1 MLRGG
6 TKFITDLLAH
16 PMNTPEN
23 WETAVELWWQSLSFE
38 DLKAFLYSF
47 LDLIGTDRNLVNALF
62 LLIAIFGFLI
72 LALNLFIINVRLRKN
87 HYEKRKIRKAD
98 EWSAQLFR
106 IMDGD
111 KRILKFVRS
120 IRRRDRELFTE
131 FLFTYIESLKG
142 KEVKTLIN
150 IYEKTGLP
158 KRELY
163 LLDHAFFKQRRA
175 LAAYRLG
182 LVRTVAARAKLL
194 KAVQDKNLMLVY
206 CAAGALMNIGNTSD
220 IQKALVLLMKNPQL
234 SEDLFAEILLGYGKE
249 ITYEMLKL
257 LRIYKT
263 LPRLRLRMVDF
274 LGHFQTLDAAPYLIK
289 YFQTSKNTEERLRL
303 IKALGNL
310 TTKNVISIL
319 LKSLK
324 DPNPLIRSQAAKGL
338 GNFNNEK
345 AIAPLSA
352 LLEDSN
358 WWCRTHAA
366 YAIFKTG
373 PVGIEFLENRLE
385 TTRNLSTKNMIHQ
398 VLND

>member
-1 MLRGG
+1 
-6 TKFITDLLAH
+6 
-16 PMNTPEN
+16 MNTPEN
-23 WETAVELWWQSLSFE
+23 WETALQLWWQSLSYE
-38 DLKAFLYSF
+38 DVKTFLYSF
-47 LDLIGTDRNLVNALF
+47 LDLIGTDRNLANALYM
-62 LLIAIFGFLI
+62 LIAILGFFI
-72 LALNLFIINVRLRKN
+72 LALNLFIINIRLRRI
-87 HYEKRKIRKAD
+87 HYEKRKIKKID
-98 EWSAQLFR
+98 EWSTHLFR
-106 IMDGD
+106 IMEGD
-111 KRILKFVRS
+111 RGTLKFVRS

-131 FLFTYIESLKG
+131 FLFTYIEVLKG

-158 KRELY
+158 ERELY
-163 LLDHAFFKQRRA
+163 LLDHAFFKHRRA

-182 LVRTVAARAKLL
+182 HVRVVASKKKLL

-206 CAAGALMNIGNTSD
+206 CAAGALMNIGNTDD
-220 IQKALVLLMKNPQL
+220 IRKALFLLMKNQDL

-249 ITYEMLKL
+249 ITYEMFKL

-274 LGHFQTLDAAPYLIK
+274 LGHFQTPDAAPYLIK

-303 IKALGNL
+303 IKALGSL

-338 GNFNNEK
+338 GNFQSEK
-345 AIAPLSA
+345 AIVPLSA

-373 PVGIEFLENRLE
+373 PTGVEFLENRLE
-385 TTRNLSTKNMIHQ
+385 TTRNLATKNMILQ

>member
-1 MLRGG
+1 
-6 TKFITDLLAH
+6 
-16 PMNTPEN
+16 MNTPEN
-23 WETAVELWWQSLSFE
+23 WETALQLWWQSLSFE
-38 DLKAFLYSF
+38 DVKAFLYSF
-47 LDLIGTDRNLVNALF
+47 LDLIGTDRNLANALF
-62 LLIAIFGFLI
+62 LLIAILGFFI
-72 LALNLFIINVRLRKN
+72 LALNLFIINIRLRRI
-87 HYEKRKIRKAD
+87 HYEKRKIKKFD
-98 EWSAQLFR
+98 EWSTHLFR
-106 IMDGD
+106 LMEGD
-111 KRILKFVRS
+111 RGTLKFVRS

-131 FLFTYIESLKG
+131 FLFTYIEDLKG

-158 KRELY
+158 ERELY
-163 LLDHAFFKQRRA
+163 LLDHAFFKSRRA

-182 LVRTVAARAKLL
+182 HVRVVASKNKLL
-194 KAVQDKNLMLVY
+194 KALQDKNLMLVY
-206 CAAGALMNIGNTSD
+206 CAAGALMNIGNTDD
-220 IQKALVLLMKNPQL
+220 IRKALFLLMKNQEL

-249 ITYEMLKL
+249 ITYEMFKL

-274 LGHFQTLDAAPYLIK
+274 LGHFQTPDAAPYLIK

-310 TTKNVISIL
+310 STKNVISIL

-338 GNFNNEK
+338 GKFSNEK
-345 AIAPLSA
+345 AILPLSA
-352 LLEDSN
+352 LLEDPN

-373 PVGIEFLENRLE
+373 PTGIEFLENRLE
-385 TTRNLSTKNMIHQ
+385 TTRNLATKKMILQ